1 MTKFE
6 KQREKKKNRVPSSV
20 TTSKEPSSIVVMNA
34 VTILLL
40 ISVFDFQLSLKIS
53 NLVVFEKSETL
64 MDISVE
70 N

>member
-6 KQREKKKNRVPSSV
+6 KQREKKNRVPSSV

-40 ISVFDFQLSLKIS
+40 ISVFDFQPSLKIS

-64 MDISVE
+64 IDISVE